1 LPVDDVW
8 LLVWC
13 FFDLCFEVMPVAE
26 SSCDG
31 PAVGAAVAF
40 DELPDEVCAIAPVA
54 AKRPAV
60 KAIKSV
66 LLLILKLLSN
76 YSLMLQAVEK
86 QLKSNTARPTARE
99 SVNGA
104 DAAPCGTAQ

>member
-1 LPVDDVW
+1 
-8 LLVWC
+8 VWC

-40 DELPDEVCAIAPVA
+40 DEFPDEVCAIAPVA

-66 LLLILKLLSN
+66 FLLMLKLLSIC
-76 YSLMLQAVEK
+76 SAKLQAVEK
-86 QLKSNTARPTARE
+86 QFKSNTARPAARK
-99 SVNGA
+99 A
-104 DAAPCGTAQ
+104 